1 MSSCGKR
8 LQDREGR
15 PVPTCG
21 EASCC
26 GGSLARADAIGDVEE
41 ATLWDMV

>member
-15 PVPTCG
+15 PVPRR
-21 EASCC
+21 
-26 GGSLARADAIGDVEE
+26 LAEKPAVVGADAIGDVEE